1 MNLEKIT
8 KTTGG
13 YEVRGLD
20 YNEEGCI
27 SGEVF
32 SLTWTAETWFLNGRY
47 LDNEPDPYDL
57 DLSQIAE
64 TTDPTSPTDKTK
76 PDHYPNAGKN
86 DVIAFCQSNN
96 IGFIE
101 GNVIKYV
108 TRHKA
113 KNGLEDLH
121 KAKEYLN
128 RLIQTYG
135 QRD

>member
-13 YEVRGLD
+13 YEVRGLKWTEC
-20 YNEEGCI
+20 NKFI
-27 SGEVF
+27 QGEF
-32 SLTWTAETWFLNGRY
+32 FDMIWITETWFLNGRY

-64 TTDPTSPTDKTK
+64 TTDPNQTK

-108 TRHKA
+108 TRHKS
-113 KNGLEDLH
+113 KNGLNDLH
-121 KAKEYLN
+121 KAQEYLN

>member
-8 KTTGG
+8 KTIGR
-13 YEVRGLD
+13 YEVRELD

-32 SLTWTAETWFLNGRY
+32 DNIWLTESWFLNGLY
-47 LDNEPDPYDL
+47 LNNEPDPYDL
-57 DLSQIAE
+57 DLSDIE
-64 TTDPTSPTDKTK
+64 TTDPTATTEQTK
-76 PDHYPNAGKN
+76 PDHYPNSGKN

-101 GNVIKYV
+101 GNIIKYV

-113 KNGLEDLH
+113 KNGLNDLH
-121 KAKEYLN
+121 KAQEYLN
-128 RLIQTYG
+128 RLIQNYG

>member
-8 KTTGG
+8 QTTGG
-13 YEVRGLD
+13 YEVSGLD
-20 YNEEGCI
+20 YNEEGGI

-32 SLTWTAETWFLNGRY
+32 NLNWRKTYWDKNGCY
-47 LDNEPDPYDL
+47 YSGKTHKYDL
-57 DLSQIAE
+57 DLSDIE
-64 TTDPTSPTDKTK
+64 TPTDPTK

-113 KNGLEDLH
+113 KNGLEDLQ